1 MIATPKLP
9 LWETKRALQ
18 TLGRTPGTAKPPR
31 SPKARLATARGPL
44 EVGCQALAPCLATPQ
59 RGWPPNT
66 TPWQCLTP
74 RRAPGQSRPT
84 PSLRRK
90 LPPILAT
97 TSQPRSTSDKMPFTE
112 RPKAAGVGR
121 VETTITLPLQC
132 HTSDPGRGT
141 RDGQVLPAGPAVA
154 RPARGAKTPARP
166 CPSLAPTGANSWGC
180 NPWPQTL

>member
-1 MIATPKLP
+1 MVATRKLP
-9 LWETKRALQ
+9 LLETKKTLQ
-18 TLGRTPGTAKPPR
+18 TLGRTPGIAKPPR

-74 RRAPGQSRPT
+74 RRAPGQSRST

-97 TSQPRSTSDKMPFTE
+97 TSQPRSTS
-112 RPKAAGVGR
+112 
-121 VETTITLPLQC
+121 
-132 HTSDPGRGT
+132 
-141 RDGQVLPAGPAVA
+141 A
-154 RPARGAKTPARP
+154 R
-166 CPSLAPTGANSWGC
+166 CPSPNGRKPPVSGGWKPRSPYLSNATQVTPGEVPGMRRYSLQAPRSPDPPGEQKPRPDFPGLAPTGDIRKMAIRG
-180 NPWPQTL
+180 P